1 MASAIGRLVVARVS
15 RVTVR
20 ATPQLVRC
28 FAKKADKN
36 DGALSQSEITK
47 LFLDLDSSLAA
58 PTVSDLPIKLSG
70 RSGELVESLYAS
82 TNKTKSFEKAVK
94 ELEGVVAAIQ
104 SAGLVV
110 DRFFSSTNYSPEES
124 QLVVDLLLTN
134 KEPLTSFAS
143 IKNADVK
150 DLIVDNEGNLDT
162 WRNVRKQIQG
172 LNLSEAVKT
181 ILETLAAEGRLDLVI
196 KVAEKAATLRAVT
209 SKSMDVQVASAVAL
223 TKDQQAAIAKALPA
237 YTPAG
242 TTLNLNY
249 TVDSAIM
256 GGLLISLQNQIIDLS
271 SSSRLVELAAAA
283 RSQKLM

>member
-1 MASAIGRLVVARVS
+1 L
-15 RVTVR
+15 
-20 ATPQLVRC
+20 
-28 FAKKADKN
+28 
-36 DGALSQSEITK
+36 
-47 LFLDLDSSLAA
+47 LA
-58 PTVSDLPIKLSG
+58 
-70 RSGELVESLYAS
+70 
-82 TNKTKSFEKAVK
+82 
-94 ELEGVVAAIQ
+94 
-104 SAGLVV
+104 
-110 DRFFSSTNYSPEES
+110 
-124 QLVVDLLLTN
+124 
-134 KEPLTSFAS
+134 
-143 IKNADVK
+143 
-150 DLIVDNEGNLDT
+150 
-162 WRNVRKQIQG
+162 
-172 LNLSEAVKT
+172 
-181 ILETLAAEGRLDLVI
+181 ETLAAEGRLDLVI